1 MSKFVARILASAVA
15 LSGVVTVA
23 SSASAAT
30 VILNISLNGNGI
42 TVVSTPADDLAKA
55 TSANTTSW
63 TLNEIFTQLPPLT
76 GAITS
81 VSLNNPVELA
91 PSALATNT
99 LTLVIGG
106 VTYTDHLTQTANP
119 FDAVV
124 FMGSLTGPGL
134 VPGKNETE
142 LDLSYTQ
149 AFGTGHVISASAT
162 YAVNSVIPE
171 APTWAMMALG
181 FAGLGY
187 TAFRRRKT
195 NISEV
200 AA

>member
-15 LSGVVTVA
+15 LSGVVAVGG
-23 SSASAAT
+23 SASAAT
-30 VILNISLNGNGI
+30 VILNISLTGNGI
-42 TVVSTPADDLAKA
+42 TVVSTPPDDLASA
-55 TSANTTSW
+55 TAANATSW
-63 TLNEIFTQLPPLT
+63 TVNEIFTQLPPLT

-81 VSLNNPVELA
+81 ATLTNPVELA
-91 PSALATNT
+91 PSALGTNI

-106 VTYTDHLTQTANP
+106 VTYTDHLTQIANP
-119 FDAVV
+119 FDAIVEL
-124 FMGSLTGPGL
+124 GSLTGPGL

-142 LDLSYTQ
+142 LDISYTQ
-149 AFGTGHVISASAT
+149 AFGTGHVVSGSAT

-187 TAFRRRKT
+187 AAFRRRKT